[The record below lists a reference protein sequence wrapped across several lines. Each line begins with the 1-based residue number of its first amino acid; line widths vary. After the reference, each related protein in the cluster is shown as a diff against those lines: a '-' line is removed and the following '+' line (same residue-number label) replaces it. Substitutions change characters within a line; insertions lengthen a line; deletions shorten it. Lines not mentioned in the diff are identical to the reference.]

1 MPVKKKGRPPGETY
15 PQHLHMRVDD
25 DFFRDLDEW
34 RRKQPGLPNRTDAVR
49 QLVKLGMQATA
60 APPAAGKPPA
70 RR

>member
-34 RRKQPGLPNRTDAVR
+34 RRQQPGLPNRTDAVR
-49 QLVKLGMQATA
+49 QLIKLGMQATA
-60 APPAAGKPPA
+60 APAAGKPPA